1 MNKETQVV
9 LITGLVFVVMTG
21 IALYYVNGRIEM
33 RKAREGEIAQI
44 KQEIA
49 KAEAVIAKK
58 EELEKE
64 LESLERNLSHYITIL
79 PSPEVATKESLM
91 RLVQEKCERSQFVL
105 ERFVLDKAAGAPARG
120 RGRAAPKKKGG
131 GGGFQEIALTLDAN
145 GTYEQFLRFL
155 NSLERHESFLRVNT
169 FRCQA
174 DPKPKI
180 NEEDGTVSWPL
191 TISLN
196 LSTFRY
202 EAGK

>member
-105 ERFVLDKAAGAPARG
+105 ERFVLNKAKAARGAG
-120 RGRAAPKKKGG
+120 KKSKKKKKDA
-131 GGGFQEIALTLDAN
+131 GGFQEIALTLDAN

>member
-1 MNKETQVV
+1 VNKETQVV

-21 IALYYVNGRIEM
+21 IALYYVNGRIEA
-33 RKAREGEIAQI
+33 RKAREQDIATI
-44 KQEIA
+44 KQDIA
-49 KAEAVIAKK
+49 KAESVIAKK

-64 LESLERNLSHYITIL
+64 LDSLERNLSHYITIL

-105 ERFVLDKAAGAPARG
+105 ERFVLNDAKAAARG
-120 RGRAAPKKKGG
+120 AKAPKKKKD
-131 GGGFQEIALTLDAN
+131 GGGFQEIGLTLDAN

-169 FRCQA
+169 FRCEA
-174 DPKPKI
+174 EPKPRI

>member
-21 IALYYVNGRIEM
+21 IALYYVNGRIEA
-33 RKAREGEIAQI
+33 RKAREQDIATI
-44 KQEIA
+44 KQDIA
-49 KAEAVIAKK
+49 KAESIIAKK

-64 LESLERNLSHYITIL
+64 LDSLERNLSHYITIL

-105 ERFVLDKAAGAPARG
+105 ERFVLGGGSSAVRG
-120 RGRAAPKKKGG
+120 RGGAGAAKKG
-131 GGGFQEIALTLDAN
+131 GGGFQEIGLTLDAN

-169 FRCQA
+169 FRCEA
-174 DPKPKI
+174 DPKPKV
-180 NEEDGTVSWPL
+180 NEEDGTVSRPL

-202 EAGK
+202 EAN

>member
-21 IALYYVNGRIEM
+21 IALYYVNGRIEA
-33 RKAREGEIAQI
+33 RKAREADIATI
-44 KQEIA
+44 KQDIA

-64 LESLERNLSHYITIL
+64 LDSLERNLSHYITIL

-105 ERFVLDKAAGAPARG
+105 ERFVLNTGGAAAG
-120 RGRAAPKKKGG
+120 RGRRGAAPKRKKGA
-131 GGGFQEIALTLDAN
+131 GGFQEIALTLDAN

-174 DPKPKI
+174 EPKPRV